1 MTDDLAK
8 KINELTKK
16 VAERK
21 AVQQVADSPPQKKN
35 LKSFTQPGAPQAQ
48 LLARVGNVQG
58 DPESIAGIFENL
70 ADRAKN
76 GNEQQDLE
84 MVLHSQISVLSTLA
98 SHFMIKSLGGY
109 GSSEVMQ
116 SLPELPL
123 QFANLSLKCQSEMR
137 HCIQLLHDLK
147 NPKKPSQFIKTYVNN
162 QLNELQIQQ
171 QEIREE
177 LEATKY
183 AKVDR
188 PSKGEAIADDPE
200 LEAVEQFNGTSDG

>member
-1 MTDDLAK
+1 MSDDVVK

-58 DPESIAGIFENL
+58 DPESIAAILENL
-70 ADRAKN
+70 ADRAQN

-98 SHFMIKSLGGY
+98 SHLMIKSLGGY
-109 GSSEVMQ
+109 GSTEVMQ

-123 QFANLSLKCQSEMR
+123 QFATLSLRCQSEMR
-137 HCIQLLHDLK
+137 HCVQLLHDLK

-162 QLNELQIQQ
+162 QLNQLQTEQ
-171 QEIREE
+171 QELREQ

-183 AKVDR
+183 AKVDTR
-188 PSKGEAIADDPE
+188 SKAEAIADDPE
-200 LEAVEQFNGTSDG
+200 LETVGEFNGTGD